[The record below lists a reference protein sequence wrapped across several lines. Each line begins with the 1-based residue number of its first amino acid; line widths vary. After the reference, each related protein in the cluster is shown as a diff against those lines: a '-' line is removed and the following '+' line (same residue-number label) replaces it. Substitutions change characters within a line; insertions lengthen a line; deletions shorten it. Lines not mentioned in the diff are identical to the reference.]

1 MQCKMY
7 RRTSSW
13 TWGRMPFFLVFEH
26 DDNWQS
32 LAEMKPNK
40 SMILFFPIL
49 RCLWPADWTEVER
62 GMWQMVCVLI
72 WERGG
77 VGGVLVDHTHKDI
90 QITKVWFGKFIW
102 EWRLYLFLHLISSNF
117 ISVCDQKYVKL
128 AELGLWAIFNFK
140 SGKVLRT
147 ESLKTGASQHS
158 AFQEEK

>member
-1 MQCKMY
+1 M
-7 RRTSSW
+7 
-13 TWGRMPFFLVFEH
+13 
-26 DDNWQS
+26 S
-32 LAEMKPNK
+32 LASRLDRSRERHVTNGV
-40 SMILFFPIL
+40 
-49 RCLWPADWTEVER
+49 CLNMRE
-62 GMWQMVCVLI
+62 
-72 WERGG
+72 GG

-90 QITKVWFGKFIW
+90 QITKVWFGKFTR

-128 AELGLWAIFNFK
+128 AELGLWATLNFK